1 MKKIENITLNQTL
14 NLLSKLQTAY
24 PGLFDFEATSMNN
37 DTFSP
42 APIAAGEML
51 SVREGICLSYP
62 LAPVPLVVTL
72 IGNDGT
78 RAQLTVNNGMVTFE
92 GDPDT
97 AAEMFIDAATRR
109 HAQQWTEQQE
119 RLDKAQAQLAE
130 YAHHNGLMMLSQRL
144 VDAQKECDTLRAE
157 VSRLRLA
164 GNVHCNQCISC
175 SE

>member
-1 MKKIENITLNQTL
+1 MK
-14 NLLSKLQTAY
+14 
-24 PGLFDFEATSMNN
+24 N

-78 RAQLTVNNGMVTFE
+78 RAQLTVNNGMVAFE
-92 GDPDT
+92 GDPDA
-97 AAEMFIDAATRR
+97 AAEMFIEAVTRR
-109 HAQQWTEQQE
+109 HAQQWAEQQA
-119 RLDKAQAQLAE
+119 RLDKAEAQLAE
-130 YAHHNGLMMLSQRL
+130 YTHHNGLMMLSQRL
-144 VDAQKECDTLRAE
+144 VDAEKERETLWAE
-157 VSRLRLA
+157 VHRLRSG

>member
-1 MKKIENITLNQTL
+1 MK
-14 NLLSKLQTAY
+14 
-24 PGLFDFEATSMNN
+24 N

-62 LAPVPLVVTL
+62 LAPVPLVMTL

-78 RAQLTVNNGMVTFE
+78 RAQLTVNNGVVTFE
-92 GDPDT
+92 GDPD
-97 AAEMFIDAATRR
+97 AAADMFIDAVTRR

-119 RLDKAQAQLAE
+119 RLEKAEAQLAE
-130 YAHHNGLMMLSQRL
+130 YTHHNGLMMLSQRL
-144 VDAQKECDTLRAE
+144 VDAEKERETLWAE
-157 VSRLRLA
+157 VHRLRSG

>member
-1 MKKIENITLNQTL
+1 MK
-14 NLLSKLQTAY
+14 
-24 PGLFDFEATSMNN
+24 N

-78 RAQLTVNNGMVTFE
+78 RAQITVNNGMVAFE
-92 GDPDT
+92 GDPDA
-97 AAEMFIDAATRR
+97 AAEMFIEAVTRR
-109 HAQQWTEQQE
+109 HAQQWAEQQA
-119 RLDKAQAQLAE
+119 RLDKAEAQLAE
-130 YAHHNGLMMLSQRL
+130 YTHHNGLMMLSQRL
-144 VDAQKECDTLRAE
+144 VDAEKERETLWAE
-157 VSRLRLA
+157 VHRLRSG

>member
-1 MKKIENITLNQTL
+1 
-14 NLLSKLQTAY
+14 
-24 PGLFDFEATSMNN
+24 MNN

-51 SVREGICLSYP
+51 SVREGICLPYP

-97 AAEMFIDAATRR
+97 AAEMFIDAVTRR
-109 HAQQWTEQQE
+109 
-119 RLDKAQAQLAE
+119 QAQLAE

>member
-1 MKKIENITLNQTL
+1 MK
-14 NLLSKLQTAY
+14 
-24 PGLFDFEATSMNN
+24 N

-42 APIAAGEML
+42 VPIAAGEML
-51 SVREGICLSYP
+51 CVRENVCLSYP

-78 RAQLTVNNGMVTFE
+78 RAQLTVNNGVVTFE
-92 GDPDT
+92 GDPDA
-97 AAEMFIDAATRR
+97 AAEMFIEAVTRR
-109 HAQQWTEQQE
+109 HAQQWTEQRQK
-119 RLDKAQAQLAE
+119 LDKAEAQLAE

-144 VDAQKECDTLRAE
+144 VDAEKERDTLWAE
-157 VSRLRLA
+157 VHRLRSG